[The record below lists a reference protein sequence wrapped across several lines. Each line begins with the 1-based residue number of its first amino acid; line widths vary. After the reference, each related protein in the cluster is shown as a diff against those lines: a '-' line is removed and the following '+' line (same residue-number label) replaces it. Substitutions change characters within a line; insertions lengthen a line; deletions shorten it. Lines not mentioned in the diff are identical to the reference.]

1 MTRSSLRWT
10 PEALHRLREIEEFIA
25 ADHPRTAAK
34 FIDALIGKDE
44 SLRIQSERGRIVPEF
59 GTPAIREIVFKGYR
73 IVYRVHKAAVII
85 LTVFESH
92 RTVRREEIGPDAK
105 AAASKS

>member
-1 MTRSSLRWT
+1 MSSLRWT

-25 ADHPRTAAK
+25 ADHPRAAAN
-34 FIDALIGKDE
+34 FIAALIGKAE
-44 SLRIQSERGRIVPEF
+44 SLRGQSQRGRIVPEF

-73 IVYRVHKAAVII
+73 IVYRVNKGAVII

-92 RTVRREEIGPDAK
+92 RQARHDEIGPDAK
-105 AAASKS
+105 DAASKS